1 MLRHARPMP
10 MGAVPDPQ
18 AMRLLK
24 LLLATPLLG
33 VAYIAW
39 PLLTALQI
47 RDAII
52 AGDTATLERK
62 VEWVSVRASLK
73 GSLSAETKARLEKD
87 PNAPAPSLWQ
97 RIKATLAPS
106 LAESAVD
113 RYVTPENLPSLF
125 GYRETYR
132 TSIRPALGLQEP
144 PTALAGTVFA
154 GSFVDRM
161 LSFYARVRRAVFYS
175 LTRFEVEVI
184 DRYQPERRYVSTFEL
199 KGWEWKLTALA
210 VLGAGY

>member
-1 MLRHARPMP
+1 
-10 MGAVPDPQ
+10 
-18 AMRLLK
+18 MRLLK

-210 VLGAGY
+210 VLGTGY

>member
-1 MLRHARPMP
+1 MLGHARPFRTVGP
-10 MGAVPDPQ
+10 RILKR
-18 AMRLLK
+18 MRVLK
-24 LLLATPLLG
+24 FLLATAFIG
-33 VAYIAW
+33 IAYIAW
-39 PLLTALQI
+39 PLLTAWQI
-47 RDAII
+47 REAII
-52 AGDTATLERK
+52 AGDTVTLERK
-62 VEWVSVRASLK
+62 VEWASVRASLK

-113 RYVTPENLPSLF
+113 RYVTPENLPSFF

-132 TSIRPALGLQEP
+132 TTIRPALGLKEP
-144 PTALAGTVFA
+144 PTVLANTVFA
-154 GSFVDRM
+154 GTLLDRM
-161 LSFYARVRRAVFYS
+161 VSFYARVRRAVFYS

-210 VLGAGY
+210 VLGASS